1 MNIKNDKVALC
12 RYLFVWSVLFLT
24 GIFKYSPASL
34 LILSIIGEVSFQL
47 FGDVILKIAN
57 KPVSYNELMIRNHI
71 ENIIISTTLLLI
83 VLFKSRKL
91 FIKENVIFFALYNIL
106 LFTVYN
112 IDILNLHLNHLYNF
126 DIKRIYSDN
135 GYLKYSLST
144 LVDLETV
151 IPAVIILIM
160 VSYIKTNL
168 KI

>member
-12 RYLFVWSVLFLT
+12 RYLFVWGFLFLI
-24 GIFKYSPASL
+24 GIIKYSPAAL

-47 FGDVILKIAN
+47 FGDVILKITN
-57 KPVSYNELMIRNHI
+57 KPLSYTELMIKNHI
-71 ENIIISTTLLLI
+71 ENMIISLALLVI

-160 VSYIKTNL
+160 VTYIKTNL

>member
-12 RYLFVWSVLFLT
+12 RYLFVWSLLFLV
-24 GIFKYSPASL
+24 GLIKYSPALL
-34 LILSIIGEVSFQL
+34 LIILIMGEIGFQL

-57 KPVSYNELMIRNHI
+57 KPISYSELMIRNHI
-71 ENIIISTTLLLI
+71 ENFIVSSTLLLI
-83 VLFKSRKL
+83 VLFKSQRL
-91 FIKENVIFFALYNIL
+91 FIKENVMFFILYNIL

-112 IDILNLHLNHLYNF
+112 IDILNLYLNHLYNF

-135 GYLKYSLST
+135 SYLKYSLTT

-151 IPAVIILIM
+151 IPVVIILAM
-160 VSYIKTNL
+160 VSYIKNNL